1 MFMRIKSTY
10 RPGCSQ
16 GDQGISTHSRS
27 QVQFKA
33 DCLNQFYE
41 QTEYLQHAI
50 GDCLLTPLVQKEA
63 VEFLKWLEQASFAFN
78 SFYYFMTCG
87 NEDIFKR
94 KAEKFSISEES
105 LNNLEEIVNLW
116 YPVPSFSA
124 SKEFQIFST
133 HPNLHKLNRCRI
145 EIRSL
150 ERVFNMA
157 LWDERVQPFLEYEE
171 VKNYRKLLNRLSSV
185 VWLLLNR
192 EVIKFNQTTITERL
206 KLYFSHHAKQFFK
219 IKKKYWVGEMPKLQI
234 EGINDL
240 ED

>member
-1 MFMRIKSTY
+1 MRIKSTY
-10 RPGCSQ
+10 RPGCSK
-16 GDQGISTHSRS
+16 GDQGVSTQPGSH
-27 QVQFKA
+27 VQFKA
-33 DCLNQFYE
+33 DYLNEFYE

-78 SFYYFMTCG
+78 SFYYFMTSG
-87 NEDIFKR
+87 NEDLFKR
-94 KAEKFSISEES
+94 KTEKFSISKES
-105 LNNLEEIVNLW
+105 LNNLEEIVSQW
-116 YPVPSFSA
+116 YPIPQFSA

-133 HPNLHKLNRCRI
+133 HPNLHKLNKCRI

-171 VKNYRKLLNRLSSV
+171 VKDYQRLLNRLSSV
-185 VWLLLNR
+185 IWLLLNR
-192 EVIKFNQTTITERL
+192 EVMIFNQTTIVNRL
-206 KLYFSHHAKQFFK
+206 KLYLSHEVRQFLN
-219 IKKKYWVGEMPKLQI
+219 IKKNYWIGKMPKLEI
-234 EGINDL
+234 EGINKL